1 MVDSSLSYTEPNA
14 ADAGNGDSLDSLPVD
29 SNGHGDQ
36 AFTELGNNGAWT
48 SAKSALLYQV
58 QGWGAPYFTVNEA
71 GEIEVRPNPE
81 SERTINLY
89 ELTEDLRARGIELP
103 ILIRF
108 SDILAHR
115 IKRIN
120 ESFLRA
126 IRDYG
131 YTGTYRGV
139 YPVKVNQQRH
149 IVHEVVEF
157 GKPYHFGLEVGSK
170 PELLI
175 ALSAMQDTD
184 GLIICNG
191 YKDRSYIETAL
202 IAQRLDKMVIIVLE
216 RAEELDY
223 ALRASEKLG
232 ISPLL
237 GVRAKLSTKG
247 MGRWGNSAGDR
258 AKFGLSIPETIELV
272 DRLAERNM
280 LDSLRLL
287 HFHIGSQISSIIPIK
302 NALQEAANIYVEL
315 ARMGCR
321 MGYLDVGGGLA
332 IDYDGSKTDF
342 HASRNY
348 TLQEYASDVV
358 ATIQA
363 ACEKAQVPEPTLVS
377 ESGRAIVAHQSAL
390 IFDVVGANEVRVSEP
405 AAPAPGSHGVI
416 QVLYETYQGILPKNV
431 QESWHDA
438 CQAKEEAQSLFKY
451 GYLGLRERAVAERIY
466 WACCAKI
473 QQVIRRVKFVPE
485 ELHELQ
491 KQMSAIYYCNFS
503 VFQSAPD
510 SWAIDQLFPIM
521 PIHRLNEEPDVRAT
535 LADLTCDSDGMID
548 HFIDVE
554 DVRDTLA
561 VHRIEPDKPYYLGM
575 FLNGAY
581 QEILGDLHNLFGDTN
596 AVHVS
601 VSDYG
606 YRVDHVIK
614 GDSMTEVLRYVAYA
628 PDAMIE
634 NVRTQ
639 AEAALAEG
647 KLSLQQMRLLMT
659 HYEEAMNSYTY
670 LSE

>member
-1 MVDSSLSYTEPNA
+1 MVDTSLIHAAPNSHNNHSDAALEEPPVEQWNA
-14 ADAGNGDSLDSLPVD
+14 
-29 SNGHGDQ
+29 
-36 AFTELGNNGAWT
+36 
-48 SAKSALLYQV
+48 AKSAQLYQV
-58 QGWGAPYFTVNEA
+58 QGWGSPYFSVNEA
-71 GEIEVRPNPE
+71 GVIEVRPNPE
-81 SERTINLY
+81 LDRTINLY
-89 ELTEDLRARGIELP
+89 ELTEDLRARGLDLP

-108 SDILAHR
+108 TDILGHR

-120 ESFLRA
+120 ESFIRA
-126 IRDYG
+126 IRDYDYSG
-131 YTGTYRGV
+131 QYRGV

-149 IVHEVVEF
+149 IVHEIVEF
-157 GKPYHFGLEVGSK
+157 GKPYQYGLEVGSK

-175 ALSAMQDTD
+175 ALSAMQDSG

-202 IAQRLDKMVIIVLE
+202 IAQRLDKTVIIVLE
-216 RAEELDY
+216 RREELDY
-223 ALRASEKLG
+223 ALKASEKLG
-232 ISPLL
+232 IAPML

-258 AKFGLSIPETIELV
+258 AKFGLSIPEVIELV
-272 DRLAERNM
+272 DRLTERNM

-315 ARMGCR
+315 AKMGCR

-348 TLQEYASDVV
+348 TLQEYASDVIASV
-358 ATIQA
+358 QA
-363 ACEKAQVPEPTLVS
+363 ACQKAQVPEPTIVS
-377 ESGRAIVAHQSAL
+377 ESGRAVVAHQSVL
-390 IFDVVGANEVRVSEP
+390 IFDVVGVNEVSVVP
-405 AAPAPGSHGVI
+405 PPAPSPSSHGVI

-438 CQAKEEAQSLFKY
+438 SQSKEEAQSLFKY
-451 GYLGLRERAVAERIY
+451 GYLSLRDRATAERLY

-473 QQVIRRVKFVPE
+473 QTVIRRMKFVPE
-485 ELHELQ
+485 ELQELQ
-491 KQMSAIYYCNFS
+491 KQMSALYYCNFS

-521 PIHRLNEEPDVRAT
+521 PIHRLCEEPEVRAT
-535 LADLTCDSDGMID
+535 LADLTCDSDGKID

-561 VHRIEPDKPYYLGM
+561 LHRFEPGKPYYLGM

-601 VSDYG
+601 ISDYG

-639 AEAALAEG
+639 AEAALVQN
-647 KLSLQQMRLLMT
+647 KLTLQQMRLLMN

>member
-1 MVDSSLSYTEPNA
+1 MVDTSLHQVLPN
-14 ADAGNGDSLDSLPVD
+14 S
-29 SNGHGDQ
+29 SNGTYDGVADEPPVEQ
-36 AFTELGNNGAWT
+36 WSA
-48 SAKSALLYQV
+48 AKSAQLYQV
-58 QGWGAPYFTVNEA
+58 QGWGAPYFSVNES
-71 GEIEVRPNPE
+71 GYIEVRPDPDC
-81 SERTINLY
+81 ERAVNLY
-89 ELTEDLRARGIELP
+89 ELTEDLRARGLDLP

-108 SDILAHR
+108 SDILGHR

-126 IRDYG
+126 IRDYE
-131 YTGTYRGV
+131 YSGTYRGV

-157 GKPYHFGLEVGSK
+157 GKPYQYGLEVGSK

-175 ALSAMQDTD
+175 ALSAMQDSG

-202 IAQRLDKMVIIVLE
+202 IAQRLDKTVIIVLE
-216 RAEELDY
+216 RVEELDF
-223 ALRASEKLG
+223 ALKASEKLG
-232 ISPLL
+232 IAPML

-258 AKFGLSIPETIELV
+258 AKFGLSIPEVIELV

-315 ARMGCR
+315 AKMGCR

-348 TLQEYASDVV
+348 TMQEYASDVI
-358 ATIQA
+358 ATVQA
-363 ACEKAQVPEPTLVS
+363 ACQKAKVSEPTIVS
-377 ESGRAIVAHQSAL
+377 ESGRAVVAHQSVL
-390 IFDVVGANEVRVSEP
+390 IFDVVGVNEVSVGMP
-405 AAPAPGSHGVI
+405 KQPDPGSHGVI

-451 GYLGLRERAVAERIY
+451 GYLGLRERATAERLY

-473 QQVIRRVKFVPE
+473 QQVIRRMKFVPE
-485 ELHELQ
+485 ELQELQ
-491 KQMSAIYYCNFS
+491 KQMSALYYCNFS

-521 PIHRLNEEPDVRAT
+521 PIHRLNEEPGVRAT
-535 LADLTCDSDGMID
+535 LADLTCDSDGKID
-548 HFIDVE
+548 RFIDVE

-561 VHRIEPDKPYYLGM
+561 LHRLEPGKPYYLGM

-606 YRVDHVIK
+606 YRVNHVIK

-639 AEAALAEG
+639 AEAALG
-647 KLSLQQMRLLMT
+647 QNKLTLQQMRLLMT

>member
-1 MVDSSLSYTEPNA
+1 MVDTSLHQVFPQ
-14 ADAGNGDSLDSLPVD
+14 
-29 SNGHGDQ
+29 SNGHPVESLPDEPPVEHWN
-36 AFTELGNNGAWT
+36 A
-48 SAKSALLYQV
+48 AKSAQLYQV
-58 QGWGAPYFTVNEA
+58 QGWGAPYFSVNES
-71 GEIEVRPNPE
+71 GYIEVRPDPDCDR
-81 SERTINLY
+81 SVNLF
-89 ELTEDLRARGIELP
+89 ELTEDLRARGLDLP

-108 SDILAHR
+108 SDILGHR

-120 ESFLRA
+120 ESFIRA
-126 IRDYG
+126 IRDYEYSG
-131 YTGTYRGV
+131 SYRGV

-157 GKPYHFGLEVGSK
+157 GKPYQYGLEVGSK

-175 ALSAMQDTD
+175 ALSAMQDSE

-202 IAQRLDKMVIIVLE
+202 IAQRLNKTVIIVLE
-216 RAEELDY
+216 RTEELDF
-223 ALRASEKLG
+223 ALKASEKLG
-232 ISPLL
+232 IAPML

-258 AKFGLSIPETIELV
+258 AKFGLSIPEVIELV

-315 ARMGCR
+315 AKMGCR

-348 TLQEYASDVV
+348 TMQEYASDVI
-358 ATIQA
+358 ATVQA
-363 ACEKAQVPEPTLVS
+363 ACQKAKVPEPTIVS
-377 ESGRAIVAHQSAL
+377 ESGRAVVAHQSVL
-390 IFDVVGANEVRVSEP
+390 IFDVVGVNEVSVGVPKAPDP
-405 AAPAPGSHGVI
+405 ASHGVI

-451 GYLGLRERAVAERIY
+451 GYLGLRDRATAERLY

-473 QQVIRRVKFVPE
+473 QTVIRRMKFVPE
-485 ELHELQ
+485 ELQELQ
-491 KQMSAIYYCNFS
+491 KQMSALYYCNFS

-535 LADLTCDSDGMID
+535 LADLTCDSDGKID

-554 DVRDTLA
+554 DVRDTLS
-561 VHRIEPDKPYYLGM
+561 VHRFEPGKPYYLGM

-601 VSDYG
+601 ISDYG

-639 AEAALAEG
+639 AEAALAQN
-647 KLSLQQMRLLMT
+647 KLTLQQMRLLMN

>member
-1 MVDSSLSYTEPNA
+1 MVDTSFHPAPNSHQNHSEGTIDEPPVEQWNA
-14 ADAGNGDSLDSLPVD
+14 
-29 SNGHGDQ
+29 
-36 AFTELGNNGAWT
+36 
-48 SAKSALLYQV
+48 AKSAQLYQV
-58 QGWGAPYFTVNEA
+58 QGWGSPYFSVNEA
-71 GEIEVRPNPE
+71 GVIEVRPNPE
-81 SERTINLY
+81 LDRTVNLY
-89 ELTEDLRARGIELP
+89 ELTEDLRARGLDLP

-108 SDILAHR
+108 TDILGHR

-120 ESFLRA
+120 ESFIRA
-126 IRDYG
+126 IRDYDYSG
-131 YTGTYRGV
+131 SYRGV

-149 IVHEVVEF
+149 IVHEIVEF
-157 GKPYHFGLEVGSK
+157 GKPYQYGLEVGSK

-175 ALSAMQDTD
+175 ALSAMQDSG

-202 IAQRLDKMVIIVLE
+202 IAQRLDKTVIIVLE
-216 RAEELDY
+216 RAEELDF
-223 ALRASEKLG
+223 ALKASEKLG
-232 ISPLL
+232 IAPML

-258 AKFGLSIPETIELV
+258 AKFGLSIPEVIELV

-315 ARMGCR
+315 AKMGCR

-348 TLQEYASDVV
+348 TLQEYASDVIASV
-358 ATIQA
+358 QA
-363 ACEKAQVPEPTLVS
+363 ACQKAQVPEPTIVS
-377 ESGRAIVAHQSAL
+377 ESGRAVVAHQSVL
-390 IFDVVGANEVRVSEP
+390 IFDVVGVNEVSVVP
-405 AAPAPGSHGVI
+405 PPAPSPSSHGVI

-438 CQAKEEAQSLFKY
+438 SQSKEEAQSLFKY
-451 GYLGLRERAVAERIY
+451 GYLGLRDRATAERLY

-473 QQVIRRVKFVPE
+473 QTVIRRMKFVPE
-485 ELHELQ
+485 ELQELQ
-491 KQMSAIYYCNFS
+491 KQMSALYYCNFS

-521 PIHRLNEEPDVRAT
+521 PIHRLCEEPEVRAT
-535 LADLTCDSDGMID
+535 LADLTCDSDGKID

-561 VHRIEPDKPYYLGM
+561 LHRFEPGKPYYLGM
-575 FLNGAY
+575 FLCGAY

-639 AEAALAEG
+639 AEAALVQN
-647 KLSLQQMRLLMT
+647 KLTLQQMRLLMN

>member
-1 MVDSSLSYTEPNA
+1 MVDTSLHQVLPHSNSLHTEASYDEPPVEHWNA
-14 ADAGNGDSLDSLPVD
+14 
-29 SNGHGDQ
+29 
-36 AFTELGNNGAWT
+36 
-48 SAKSALLYQV
+48 AKSAQLYQV
-58 QGWGAPYFTVNEA
+58 QGWGSPYFSVNES
-71 GEIEVRPNPE
+71 GYIEVRPDPDC
-81 SERTINLY
+81 ERTVNLF
-89 ELTEDLRARGIELP
+89 ELTEDLRARGLDLP

-108 SDILAHR
+108 SDILGHR

-120 ESFLRA
+120 ESFIRA
-126 IRDYG
+126 IRDYEYSG
-131 YTGTYRGV
+131 SYRGV

-157 GKPYHFGLEVGSK
+157 GKPYQYGLEVGSK

-175 ALSAMQDTD
+175 ALSAMQDSE

-202 IAQRLDKMVIIVLE
+202 IAQRLNKTVIIVLE
-216 RAEELDY
+216 RTEELDF
-223 ALRASEKLG
+223 ALKASEKLG
-232 ISPLL
+232 IAPML

-258 AKFGLSIPETIELV
+258 AKFGLSIPEVIELV

-280 LDSLRLL
+280 LDALRLL

-315 ARMGCR
+315 AKMGCR

-348 TLQEYASDVV
+348 TMQEYASDVI
-358 ATIQA
+358 ATVQA
-363 ACEKAQVPEPTLVS
+363 ACQKAKVSEPTIVS
-377 ESGRAIVAHQSAL
+377 ESGRAVVAHQSVL
-390 IFDVVGANEVRVSEP
+390 IFDVVGVNEVSVGTPKAPDP
-405 AAPAPGSHGVI
+405 ASHGVI

-451 GYLGLRERAVAERIY
+451 GYLGLRDRAMAERLY

-473 QQVIRRVKFVPE
+473 QTVIKRMKFVPE
-485 ELHELQ
+485 ELQELQ
-491 KQMSAIYYCNFS
+491 KQMSALYYCNFS

-535 LADLTCDSDGMID
+535 LADLTCDSDGKID

-554 DVRDTLA
+554 DVRDTLSL
-561 VHRIEPDKPYYLGM
+561 HRFEAGKPYYLGM

-601 VSDYG
+601 ISDYG

-639 AEAALAEG
+639 AEAALAQN
-647 KLSLQQMRLLMT
+647 KLTLQQMRLLMT